1 MIHAMCGHRLQQYSN
16 RHYQTVQTT
25 DVRKMSQKERKKA
38 VSASLRSEQVDIFVE
53 KKFTLSQFL
62 KNKD

>member
-1 MIHAMCGHRLQQYSN
+1 
-16 RHYQTVQTT
+16 
-25 DVRKMSQKERKKA
+25 MSQKERKKA
-38 VSASLRSEQVDIFVE
+38 VSASLRSEQMDIFVE